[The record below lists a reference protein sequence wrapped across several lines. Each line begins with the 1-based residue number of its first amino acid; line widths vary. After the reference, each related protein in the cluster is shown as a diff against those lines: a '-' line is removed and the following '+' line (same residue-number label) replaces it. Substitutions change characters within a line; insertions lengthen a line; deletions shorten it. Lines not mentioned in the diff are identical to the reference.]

1 MTDPRA
7 PATDHE
13 RTVRIATAAA
23 PYLEHWLEVQRRQAR
38 VPGVQAAIRVGGEL
52 VLSVALGMADV
63 AADEPLTPVH
73 RFRVASHSKTF
84 TATLVLQLLESGALR
99 LDDPL
104 ERWVPRITETAPALA
119 AVTVR
124 ALLGHQ
130 GGVVRDGE
138 DADHW
143 QLARPFPTDVDGL
156 LDLAADGAVM
166 GSDERFKYSNVAYGL
181 LGQVVEAAGG
191 SSWADQVARRIIRPL
206 ALSSTLP
213 DVDAASIGADGR
225 ASGHAT
231 GYSGLLDD
239 EVERAAVPAAP
250 TGVLAPATGVSST
263 AEDLTAWMVAHARGD
278 SSLLGAH
285 VQRLAQRE
293 ESTIRAHDEAVRRF
307 GLGFEIGQV
316 GERTLVGH
324 SGGFPGY
331 TTRTWCD
338 PQAAIAVS
346 VLTSCNGGPA
356 DTMASR
362 LFRLLDL
369 ALAGP
374 ADGGDDPDG
383 LERWT
388 GRFANLWGRLD
399 VALLGGRLVLL
410 GPGSP
415 DPSHGHLGLVPEGEH
430 ALRSEAVDGTGPVG
444 ELVRYAW
451 ADDGSVA
458 SLRSG
463 GVTAWPVEV
472 FRDRRAAMLRW
483 PGSPD
488 GARGDT

>member
-1 MTDPRA
+1 MTDPHA
-7 PATDHE
+7 SPADHG

-52 VLSVALGMADV
+52 VLSVALGSADL
-63 AADEPLTPVH
+63 ATGEPLTPAH

-104 ERWVPRITETAPALA
+104 ERWVPRIIETAPALA

-130 GGVVRDGE
+130 GGVVRDGR
-138 DADHW
+138 DSDHW
-143 QLARPFPTDVDGL
+143 QLARPFPADVDGL
-156 LDLAADGAVM
+156 LGLAADGAVM
-166 GSDERFKYSNVAYGL
+166 GSDEHFKYSNVAYGL

-191 SSWADQVARRIIRPL
+191 APWADQMAERITGPL

-213 DVDAASIGADGR
+213 DIDDASIGADGR

-231 GYSGLLDD
+231 GYAGLLDD
-239 EVERAAVPAAP
+239 EVERLAVPPAP

-263 AEDLTAWMVAHARGD
+263 AEDLTAWMVAHSRGD
-278 SSLLGAH
+278 ASLLGGHA
-285 VQRLAQRE
+285 QRLAQRE
-293 ESTIRAHDEAVRRF
+293 ESRVRAHDEAVRRF
-307 GLGFEIGQV
+307 GLGFEISQV

-331 TTRTWCD
+331 ITRTWCD
-338 PQAAIAVS
+338 PQAAVAVS

-356 DTMASR
+356 DTMAAG
-362 LFRLLDL
+362 LLRLLDV

-374 ADGGDDPDG
+374 TGRADGGDGSGD

-388 GRFANLWGRLD
+388 GRFASLWGRLD
-399 VALLGGRLVLL
+399 VALLGGRPVLL
-410 GPGSP
+410 SPGSP
-415 DPSHGHLGLVPEGEH
+415 DPSQGYLELAPEGSD
-430 ALRSEAVDGTGPVG
+430 ALRFEAVDGTGPVG
-444 ELVRYAW
+444 ELLAYEW
-451 ADDGSVA
+451 AEDGSVA
-458 SLRSG
+458 SLRFG
-463 GVTAWPVEV
+463 GVTQWPVEV
-472 FRDRRAAMLRW
+472 FRARRAAMLL
-483 PGSPD
+483 
-488 GARGDT
+488 